1 MAPNDAEFAAAA
13 KWSLMIPPSDWV
25 GVNDL
30 FLEAAYVGDIAR
42 LMSKQKLLTDNFYNG
57 MPWEIGLRR
66 FRNRFDE
73 GGIELQILPLR
84 NDSPI
89 FLEDRFRLPPGDGQV
104 VNLKSLTVVP
114 QYQLIIDLPKPR

>member
-1 MAPNDAEFAAAA
+1 MAPNDADFASTA
-13 KWSLMIPPSDWV
+13 KWSLVVPSSDWA

-30 FLEAAYVGDIAR
+30 LLEADYAGDVAR
-42 LMSKQKLLTDNFYNG
+42 LTSKGRLLTDNFYNG
-57 MPWEIGLRR
+57 MRWEIGLRR
-66 FRNRFDE
+66 FRNWFDE

-89 FLEDRFRLPPGDGQV
+89 FLEDGYRLPRGDGQI

-114 QYQLIIDLPKPR
+114 QYQLIIDLPKLR

>member
-1 MAPNDAEFAAAA
+1 MAPTDADFASSA
-13 KWSLMIPPSDWV
+13 KWSLVVPASDWA

-30 FLEAAYVGDIAR
+30 FLEADYVGDVAR
-42 LMSKQKLLTDNFYNG
+42 LTSKGKLLTDNFYNG
-57 MPWEIGLRR
+57 MLWEIGLRR
-66 FRNRFDE
+66 FGNRFDE

-89 FLEDRFRLPPGDGQV
+89 FLEDEYRMPRGDGQI

-114 QYQLIIDLPKPR
+114 QYQLTIDLAKPR